1 MTQEYD
7 FFAKNTSQALDE
19 LKNELYKRL
28 EESRATRI
36 AFETGHEGTWD
47 RGYRAGLVEEIIWLE
62 KLLDKL
68 ERS

>member
-1 MTQEYD
+1 M
-7 FFAKNTSQALDE
+7 ALDE

-36 AFETGHEGTWD
+36 AFETGDEGTWD

-62 KLLDKL
+62 KLLDKI